1 MKYRM
6 NNAMIENS
14 IGVTRGHIWATILVT
29 NFSLRHATQ
38 QVQLYSAAIKHTC
51 FIPKPNVAM
60 VLT

>member
-14 IGVTRGHIWATILVT
+14 IGVTRGHIWATIWVT
-29 NFSLRHATQ
+29 NFSPRHATQ
-38 QVQLYSAAIKHTC
+38 QVQLYSATIKHTC
-51 FIPKPNVAM
+51 FIPKPNVVM